1 MIRAVFFDWGNTLM
15 AWEFD
20 HALFVEGHLRGL
32 AALEE
37 PVPSQPD
44 FTAAYAERLLP
55 RLLDDS
61 EEEIDYAAEIGML
74 LDSFGV
80 TADDAAVLAFLAAEQ
95 RVWRP
100 AHVLEPDVVAMLD
113 GIRARGLKVG
123 LVSNLFD
130 PPVLM
135 RELFRELGLLERL
148 DAIALSAEVG
158 KRKPH
163 ASLFESALAQVGV
176 APRPSRDGRRPAA
189 GGRRR
194 GAGGRSCHA
203 PGALVRAGRR
213 GRAAVSRRARCDRRG
228 ARRRPFV
235 ARRECRGGWH
245 NLKTAVLSSLAEHR
259 DLLQRSGR

>member
-1 MIRAVFFDWGNTLM
+1 MR
-15 AWEFD
+15 
-20 HALFVEGHLRGL
+20 
-32 AALEE
+32 
-37 PVPSQPD
+37 
-44 FTAAYAERLLP
+44 P
-55 RLLDDS
+55 RS
-61 EEEIDYAAEIGML
+61 AML

-130 PPVLM
+130 PPALM

-176 APRPSRDGRRPAA
+176 APGQAVMVGDRLREDVGGAQAVGLATLQALWFAQDAGDARPSPAEPDATVARPADVLSWLDENA
-189 GGRRR
+189 
-194 GAGGRSCHA
+194 
-203 PGALVRAGRR
+203 
-213 GRAAVSRRARCDRRG
+213 AAVG
-228 ARRRPFV
+228 
-235 ARRECRGGWH
+235 
-245 NLKTAVLSSLAEHR
+245 TT
-259 DLLQRSGR
+259 

>member
-176 APRPSRDGRRPAA
+176 APGQAVMVGDRLREDVGGAQAVGLATLQALWFAQDDGAALPFPPSPMRPSRGPPTSFHGSTRMPRRLAQPENSGSVKSCGR
-189 GGRRR
+189 
-194 GAGGRSCHA
+194 
-203 PGALVRAGRR
+203 
-213 GRAAVSRRARCDRRG
+213 
-228 ARRRPFV
+228 
-235 ARRECRGGWH
+235 
-245 NLKTAVLSSLAEHR
+245 
-259 DLLQRSGR
+259 

>member
-176 APRPSRDGRRPAA
+176 APRQAVMVGDRLREDVGGAQAVGLATLQALWFAQDDGAALPSPAEPDATVA
-189 GGRRR
+189 GP
-194 GAGGRSCHA
+194 ADVLSWLDENA
-203 PGALVRAGRR
+203 
-213 GRAAVSRRARCDRRG
+213 AAVG
-228 ARRRPFV
+228 
-235 ARRECRGGWH
+235 
-245 NLKTAVLSSLAEHR
+245 TT
-259 DLLQRSGR
+259 